1 MPPRYVDNPMQ
12 VKQWVED
19 KQALEVELGWE
30 LLDVFNATAAL
41 ITPIRERAAAAASEM
56 IEAYLGSDELR
67 YALTLAWSKEHTAKG
82 GASGGVPGPLRD
94 FLTRYP
100 TLWALL
106 NGAPN
111 MDAQDCSMLIRLYG
125 TFVEQAA
132 LHARGP
138 LYDWLAQRKLEYRRG
153 FLADD
158 LGVMQATDLERAGV
172 EQPGHWVNLM
182 RRLRRQAGPA
192 GLSWLV
198 DIWNAPQGFIRYSG
212 GGIGRFELLTDDTIL
227 KIDRVFG
234 LMPGASISGTTTDLM
249 FFMDTFSRAGDW
261 DPIYYL
267 LACADFVARG
277 HHTLVETALPLALNG
292 YVDYSIGF
300 YTSLMPTGHRG
311 PGKPATSHPAQGA
324 VWNALAKA
332 EDDPRNRLM
341 LVYYDRRFPEWYAG
355 CYVTDVADQSFRL
368 LATAD
373 DNMLATFSTHFLD
386 QWATHEQVFNLMK
399 LYYPV

>member
-1 MPPRYVDNPMQ
+1 MTPRYVDNPMQ
-12 VKQWVED
+12 IRQWVED

-30 LLDVFNATAAL
+30 LLEVFNTTNTL
-41 ITPIRERAAAAASEM
+41 LQPIQERAAAAASELLQ
-56 IEAYLGSDELR
+56 AYMGSDALR
-67 YALTLAWSKEHTAKG
+67 TALALAWSKEHTPRG
-82 GASGGVPGPLRD
+82 GQPGGVPGPLHD

-100 TLWALL
+100 DLFALF

-125 TFVEQAA
+125 GFVEEAA
-132 LHARGP
+132 SHEHGP
-138 LYDWLAQRKLEYRRG
+138 FYDWLAQRKLEYRRG
-153 FLADD
+153 FKD
-158 LGVMQATDLERAGV
+158 LPVMTATELEGAGV
-172 EQPGHWVNLM
+172 ANTGHWLNLM
-182 RRLRRQAGPA
+182 ERLRRRTGPA

-212 GGIGRFELLTDDTIL
+212 GGIANFELLTYDTVL

-249 FFMDTFSRAGDW
+249 FFMDTFAHGDW

-292 YVDYSIGF
+292 YIDYSIGF
-300 YTSLMPTGHRG
+300 YTSLMPTGHHG
-311 PGKPATSHPAQGA
+311 PAKPATSHPAQGA
-324 VWNALAKA
+324 VWNALSRA
-332 EDDPRNRLM
+332 ENDRRNRLM
-341 LVYYDRRFPEWYAG
+341 LIDYDRSTRWYNG
-355 CYVTDVADQSFRL
+355 CYVTDRTDQRFKL

-386 QWATHEQVFNLMK
+386 QWATHEQVYNWMS

>member
-1 MPPRYVDNPMQ
+1 MPPQYVNDPMQ
-12 VKQWVED
+12 IKQWVEE
-19 KQALEVELGWE
+19 KQALEVELAWE
-30 LLDVFNATAAL
+30 LLDIFNTTDTL
-41 ITPIRERAAAAASEM
+41 INPIRERAAAAAYVM
-56 IEAYLGSDELR
+56 LEAYQGSDELQ
-67 YALTLAWSKEHTAKG
+67 YAVSCAWFKEHTAAG
-82 GASGGVPGPLRD
+82 GPGPLRD

-100 TLWALL
+100 SLDSLFNRALY
-106 NGAPN
+106 

-125 TFVEQAA
+125 GFVEQAA
-132 LHARGP
+132 IYAYGP
-138 LYDWLAQRKLEYRRG
+138 FNELAQRQLEYRRG
-153 FLADD
+153 FLD
-158 LGVMQATDLERAGV
+158 LGDTAIELEQAGIEP
-172 EQPGHWVNLM
+172 EGHWLNLM
-182 RRLRRQAGPA
+182 QRLRRRTSPA

-198 DIWNAPQGFIRYSG
+198 DIWNAPQGFIRSSG
-212 GGIGRFELLTDDTIL
+212 GGISGFELLADDTVL

-249 FFMDTFSRAGDW
+249 SFMDTFSGVGDW

-311 PGKPATSHPAQGA
+311 KPATSHSAQG
-324 VWNALAKA
+324 VIWDALNKA
-332 EDDPRNRLM
+332 ENDSRNRLM
-341 LVYYDRRFPEWYAG
+341 LIDYDGMWYKG
-355 CYVTDVADQSFRL
+355 CYITDRGDQSFKL

-373 DNMLATFSTHFLD
+373 DNMLMTFSTHFPD
-386 QWATHEQVFNLMK
+386 QWATHQQVFNWMK